1 MTRGCVNLRR
11 RALLQAALGG
21 AFCPRRSSSAT
32 PRSRVIVV
40 GAGFGGATCAKYLRL
55 LTPDTAVLL
64 IDQRPQFLTGPFSNL
79 VIAGLTTPANI
90 TRRTAAIGRAHG
102 VDSRI
107 DRVTDIDP
115 VRLVVSTAAGKSYRA
130 DRIVVSPGIAMR
142 WEAIEGLDEN
152 RSASMPHAWM
162 GGGQVLALRRRLAQV
177 ADGGTILIGSP
188 PNPYRCPP
196 GPYERASLM
205 AYALMQSGR
214 TRTKII
220 VADAKDDFSKSA
232 LFKLEWDRLYPQ
244 MIDWIA
250 RGTGGEVVRVD
261 VASGR
266 VWLRGSGAPIA
277 TQLASIIP
285 AQRAGLLAE
294 RADLID
300 ESGWCP
306 VNPVDFESTKH
317 AGVHVIGDAALG
329 APMPKSAFAANSQA
343 KLCAAAIAADLRG
356 APAPE
361 ARLLNTCYSMLSDRA
376 AISVSGYYGA
386 VDGRLSTLSEGISPL
401 SGDADLRA
409 REARQARAWY
419 ASVTADSFGRP

>member
-1 MTRGCVNLRR
+1 MTLGFVNLRR
-11 RALLQAALGG
+11 RALLQAALG
-21 AFCPRRSSSAT
+21 AALSPRRSSAAT
-32 PRSRVIVV
+32 PRPRVIVV

-55 LTPDTAVLL
+55 LAPEVAVLL
-64 IDQRPQFLTGPFSNL
+64 IDQRTEFLTGPFSNL
-79 VIAGLTTPANI
+79 VIAGLRTPASI
-90 TRRTAAIGRAHG
+90 ARRTAAIGRAHG
-102 VDSRI
+102 IDSRVE
-107 DRVTDIDP
+107 RVTDIDP
-115 VRLVVSTAAGKSYRA
+115 VRLIVSTAAGKSYRA

-142 WEAIEGLDEN
+142 WDAIEGLDEE
-152 RSASMPHAWM
+152 RSATMPHAWT
-162 GGGQVLALRRRLAQV
+162 GGPQVLALRRRLAQV

-205 AYALMQSGR
+205 AYALIRSGR
-214 TRTKII
+214 ARTKII

-232 LFKLEWDRLYPQ
+232 LFRFEWDRLYPQ

-250 RGTGGEVVRVD
+250 RGSGGEVVRVD
-261 VASGR
+261 AASGR
-266 VWLRGSGAPIA
+266 VWLRGSAAPIV

-285 AQRAGLLAE
+285 PQRAGLLAE
-294 RADLID
+294 RAGLVD

-306 VNPVDFESTKH
+306 VKPEDFESTKH

-343 KLCAAAIAADLRG
+343 KLCASAIAAALRG

-361 ARLLNTCYSMLSDRA
+361 ARLLNTCYSMVSDRA

-386 VDGRLSTLSEGISPL
+386 VDGKLSTLSEGISPL
-401 SGDADLRA
+401 SGDAELRA

-419 ASVTADSFGRP
+419 ASVTADSFGH